1 MAKKASKKRQHGDS
15 HRQKVRCSLD
25 VRQSTPR
32 SATPSSSRII
42 HADAFLNNSPHNSF
56 KRTYREDYA
65 RELNIPGMGQH
76 IYESFAMIFQHFKM
90 FGGLLIIATVM
101 MVLAMTGLTET
112 TAVFAVLIFLMIWLV
127 VIFLVRHLMAG
138 HKVTLRDGLYNAM
151 TPLLSSLVVF
161 VVAVVE
167 SVPIFIVIIVYTA
180 AVKTDF
186 LSMPFYALL
195 FFGFAGLMLTLS
207 GYLLSSSLIA
217 LIATSAPGIYPWQ
230 ALTTASEL
238 MMGRRIRFIL
248 RLIALV
254 LVLGVIW
261 AVVVL
266 PLSALK
272 LPVEVLSVVMAFL
285 GCFSA
290 IYLTVYLYLYYRYLL
305 DA

>member
-1 MAKKASKKRQHGDS
+1 MAKKRSKKY
-15 HRQKVRCSLD
+15 K
-25 VRQSTPR
+25 
-32 SATPSSSRII
+32 
-42 HADAFLNNSPHNSF
+42 SPHRSF
-56 KRTYREDYA
+56 HRTYREDYV
-65 RELNIPGMGQH
+65 RDLKVPGMGQH
-76 IYESFAMIFQHFKM
+76 IYESFAMIFQHFKL
-90 FGGLLIIATVM
+90 FGGLLVISTVM
-101 MVLAMTGLTET
+101 MVLAMAGFTET

-127 VIFLVRHLMAG
+127 VIFLVRQLMAG
-138 HKVTLRDGLYNAM
+138 HEVTLRDGLYNSM
-151 TPLLSSLVVF
+151 TPLLSSLVIF

-167 SVPIFIVIIVYTA
+167 CVPIFLVIIAYAA
-180 AVKTDF
+180 AVKTEF
-186 LSMPFYALL
+186 LTMPFYAFM

-207 GYLLSSSLIA
+207 GYLLSSSLVA

-248 RLIALV
+248 RLIALILV
-254 LVLGVIW
+254 LVVIW
-261 AVVVL
+261 AVVVF